1 MARRLPCF
9 RRPIRLGDWNMIPSL
24 VGILGLVLV
33 ILSTA
38 AVFLT
43 FRAGP
48 LLEPG
53 AEVLWKR
60 LRPRVRG
67 TLVLVMLAIAVVG
80 LHDRIAPASEV
91 LLGLILRHRLR
102 LLIA

>member
-1 MARRLPCF
+1 
-9 RRPIRLGDWNMIPSL
+9 MIPSL

-91 LLGLILRHRLR
+91 LLGLILF
-102 LLIA
+102 LLGVGAGLFSYVAHSPGLGEPAPLGI